1 MAKLT
6 SYAQFRTGEL
16 LLFLSS
22 QCPTVPL
29 TVRQVMQDVIHC
41 LAAALA
47 GLTITSII
55 APVLLVLLA
64 PFAWAFDAIRRR
76 YIATSREIKRLDSLA
91 LSPILST
98 FSETLQVWP
107 ALGPLFMLPIAS
119 MILLWLSAQGLLS

>member
-1 MAKLT
+1 
-6 SYAQFRTGEL
+6 
-16 LLFLSS
+16 
-22 QCPTVPL
+22 
-29 TVRQVMQDVIHC
+29 MQDVIHC

-98 FSETLQVWP
+98 FSETLQVRP
-107 ALGPLFMLPIAS
+107 ALGAHLMPSIAS
-119 MILLWLSAQGLLS
+119 VAI